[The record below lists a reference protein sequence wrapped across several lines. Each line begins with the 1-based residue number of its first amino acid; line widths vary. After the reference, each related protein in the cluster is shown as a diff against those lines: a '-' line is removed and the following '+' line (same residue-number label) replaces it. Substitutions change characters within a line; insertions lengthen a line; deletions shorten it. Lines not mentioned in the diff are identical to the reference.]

1 MIAECHDARDEQV
14 AVALWRLLHMT
25 LLPPLT
31 ARIATGG
38 LIAAQREGL
47 HDEP

>member
-1 MIAECHDARDEQV
+1 MITERHDARDERV
-14 AVALWRLLHMT
+14 AVALWRQLHMT
-25 LLPPLT
+25 LLPSLA
-31 ARIATGG
+31 ARIAPG

>member
-1 MIAECHDARDEQV
+1 MITERHDARDERV
-14 AVALWRLLHMT
+14 AVALWRLLQMT
-25 LLPPLT
+25 LRPPLA
-31 ARIATGG
+31 ARIATG

>member
-1 MIAECHDARDEQV
+1 MIAERHDARDERV

-25 LLPPLT
+25 LLPPLA
-31 ARIATGG
+31 ARIAKG
-38 LIAAQREGL
+38 LIAAQREGF